1 MLDLRRGKS
10 EFMKGKMTRN
20 IDHLSGCLGPASDEG
35 GRNCKENDSEKK
47 AYFHFDDGNFNAM
60 PNAASIP
67 VYFPLDVDGGAAG
80 LLRSQRPSPRR
91 SLLRLFGLSVDRP
104 TRAAAAAAAAAERA
118 EEGARP
124 SSFLKSTS
132 PPTRRRQR
140 GRAAP
145 GLLCFTSLL
154 FSLSPGSNASVAVEE
169 GGIRWR

>member
-1 MLDLRRGKS
+1 
-10 EFMKGKMTRN
+10 MTRN
-20 IDHLSGCLGPASDEG
+20 IDPLSGCLGPASDEG

-67 VYFPLDVDGGAAG
+67 VYYFPLDVDGGAAG
-80 LLRSQRPSPRR
+80 LSRSQRPSPRR
-91 SLLRLFGLSVDRP
+91 SLLRLFGLSEP
-104 TRAAAAAAAAAERA
+104 TRAAAAAAAAAAAERA
-118 EEGARP
+118 EEGAARP

-169 GGIRWR
+169 GGIR